1 MHGKAWEVIM
11 ATRGFLHSLS
21 VIAVIGLILGTF
33 SSQPSAQT
41 MGEPEHFTTTAVDTN
56 TGWTGRIEISVNR
69 WSTPSERETLTS
81 ALFKEGSD
89 ELLDKLRDMR
99 PVGRIYTSGSI
110 GYELRF
116 AEEVKLPDGG
126 RRIVLATDRPMSF
139 WELANKTRSADYPFT
154 WVQLNLNA
162 DGTGK
167 GELAVRARVYGDRPN
182 RPIEVETFDI
192 YPIRLQAV
200 TSRKEN

>member
-1 MHGKAWEVIM
+1 M

-21 VIAVIGLILGTF
+21 RMAVIGVMVGTF
-33 SSQPSAQT
+33 SSGPSAQT

-69 WSTPSERETLTS
+69 WSTPAERETLTS

-116 AEEVKLPDGG
+116 AEQVKLPDGG

-154 WVQLNLNA
+154 WVQLNLKPE
-162 DGTGK
+162 GTGE

-192 YPIRLQAV
+192 HPIRLQTV

>member
-1 MHGKAWEVIM
+1 M
-11 ATRGFLHSLS
+11 ATRGFLHTFS
-21 VIAVIGLILGTF
+21 VLAIVGLMLGTF
-33 SSQPSAQT
+33 STQPSAQT
-41 MGEPEHFTTTAVDTN
+41 LGEPEHFATTAVDTN

-69 WSTPSERETLTS
+69 WSTPAERETLTS

-116 AEEVKLPDGG
+116 AEQVKLPDGG

-154 WVQLNLNA
+154 WVQLNVKP
-162 DGTGK
+162 DGTGE

-192 YPIRLQAV
+192 HPIRLQTVA
-200 TSRKEN
+200 SRKEN